1 MADPDPIDILHKAWE
16 AKTPGP
22 WSTMRGADGWDIDAP
37 SGLVTMDSG
46 MRGRDAAFIVIAEQL
61 VGTLVERLRAAEA
74 EVKRTCPECGA
85 EIVREEHDNA

>member
-1 MADPDPIDILHKAWE
+1 MNPEPLDVLLQAWE

-22 WSTMRGADGWDIDAP
+22 WSPTRGAEGWDIDAP

-74 EVKRTCPECGA
+74 EVELLRKAHEDRSG
-85 EIVREEHDNA
+85 R

>member
-1 MADPDPIDILHKAWE
+1 MNPEPLDVLLQAWE

-22 WSTMRGADGWDIDAP
+22 WSPTRGAEGWDIDAP

-74 EVKRTCPECGA
+74 EVERLRKA
-85 EIVREEHDNA
+85 NEERSGR